1 MRPFTPPSRP
11 VGSAARGL
19 SAAAIAL
26 AIGSLIGITGCAGV
40 EGDVLSLRRE
50 PPGRDLGPSPDLAEP
65 SEPPRCAKQKLSARV
80 CTDLSDWKLQADGLC
95 RMLGQSLLGGFEP
108 QGLCMAGMTQGA
120 MGVLFECCKPLPSP
134 PPLQCTGRVQGDL
147 TSCKEAGIW
156 QMSAAI
162 DCGARNES
170 VEALTLVDVCGPSR
184 FRFARYQ
191 CCAPLNEPNRGV
203 LRTPGQPP
211 GDTRNHETGPGRAAL
226 TEGP

>member
-1 MRPFTPPSRP
+1 M
-11 VGSAARGL
+11 
-19 SAAAIAL
+19 
-26 AIGSLIGITGCAGV
+26 IGSLVGAVGCAGI
-40 EGDVLSLRRE
+40 EGDVLSLRGE
-50 PPGRDLGPSPDLAEP
+50 PGGRDLGPIPDLTQP
-65 SEPPRCAKQKLSARV
+65 SEPPRCVKQKLTARV
-80 CTDLSDWKLQADGLC
+80 CTDLSDWKMQADGLC

-108 QGLCMAGMTQGA
+108 QGLCMTGMTQGA
-120 MGVLFECCKPLPSP
+120 MGVLFECCKPLPTP

-203 LRTPGQPP
+203 LRTP
-211 GDTRNHETGPGRAAL
+211 
-226 TEGP
+226 